1 MKNNQGL
8 KYRLQSHRQLQH
20 EQDESRAGQLGENGG
35 TCWKDRTEMRRRI
48 MEQLRSVKMAERG
61 KGKRNSRT
69 MSAQGTRAVRST
81 AQ

>member
-1 MKNNQGL
+1 
-8 KYRLQSHRQLQH
+8 
-20 EQDESRAGQLGENGG
+20 
-35 TCWKDRTEMRRRI
+35 

-81 AQ
+81 AQQQQLTSLGQNFDQLCCVSIAVPDRGTVPQEHPPPGHGQEDE